1 MQRYIVGRLCPH
13 HRNINQI
20 YKYMKKILLLFAAAI
35 CAVASWAQSTVSATV
50 SGQEVAVSLSNAGEA
65 FVAFQMDINLPEGV
79 DVAAE
84 SGAVTIATER
94 LTQPGTA
101 SDIDASETIDF
112 KVLYKQN
119 GRVLRVIAYNL
130 ENREIV
136 GEAGK
141 LFTVALSAAP
151 AQASDVNVSN
161 IKFVTKSALAE
172 VELPTVDAETGLH
185 PYDVNRSGGE
195 PDIDDA
201 IAILEYCLIVGAP
214 YKAEYDLNY
223 DTHSDIDDAII
234 ILTYL
239 VTSH

>member
-1 MQRYIVGRLCPH
+1 
-13 HRNINQI
+13 
-20 YKYMKKILLLFAAAI
+20 MKKILLLFAAAI

-130 ENREIV
+130 ENREIA

-151 AQASDVNVSN
+151 AQAADVNVSN

-172 VELPTVDAETGLH
+172 VELPEVDAVSGKH
-185 PYDVNRSGGE
+185 PYD
-195 PDIDDA
+195 IDGVEGVTVSDA
-201 IAILEYCLIVGAP
+201 LFLLTYIVEENPYRADYDFDTNVGALTVGD
-214 YKAEYDLNY
+214 AMVILNY
-223 DTHSDIDDAII
+223 
-234 ILTYL
+234 
-239 VTSH
+239 VVENM